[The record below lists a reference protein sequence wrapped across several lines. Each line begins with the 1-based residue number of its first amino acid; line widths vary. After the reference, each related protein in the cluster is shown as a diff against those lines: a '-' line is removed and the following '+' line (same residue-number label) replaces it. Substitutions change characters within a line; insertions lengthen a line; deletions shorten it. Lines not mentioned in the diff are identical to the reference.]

1 MNYSPLYSIDP
12 IWTGRIFNIKPTPV
26 DANMPSDSAEMG
38 SWIGSGG
45 PITSADPGRA
55 PLVDPAGRM
64 TFSLVQIYRG
74 GEREREIEREGYLL
88 ERERERECVC
98 RCV

>member
-1 MNYSPLYSIDP
+1 
-12 IWTGRIFNIKPTPV
+12 
-26 DANMPSDSAEMG
+26 MPSDSAEMG

-64 TFSLVQIYRG
+64 TFSLVQIYREG
-74 GEREREIEREGYLL
+74 GKYRERDIF
-88 ERERERECVC
+88 
-98 RCV
+98 